1 MDFHEL
7 PIEVRHDVEDQS
19 LSILEIVKDD
29 IVVIGGWAVRALVG
43 EAHLRLTWDVDG
55 VVAEENTESV
65 ESKLIGAGLEP
76 LVQDW
81 GIQFHHRYAPGVEI
95 RDDEVRETVD
105 RLELRIELSEP
116 RIREPDTPHFFEFD
130 LAEFLTK
137 EIRHHDGSSRVLVNV
152 PPHET
157 MAANKLG
164 LPADSKNNFDVAVLL
179 ESADL
184 DKVIE
189 SIRASDAWYELVL
202 KRTTKRK
209 GRMKDFESWESF
221 LARDAGVDVGELLR
235 KLEYIERALQQGN
248 PT

>member
-7 PIEVRHDVEDQS
+7 PTEVKHDIEDQS

-43 EAHLRLTWDVDG
+43 EAHLRFTWDVDG
-55 VVAEENTESV
+55 VLAEEDMESV

-81 GIQFHHRYAPGVEI
+81 GVQFHHRYTPRVGI
-95 RDDEVRETVD
+95 HDDEVRETVD

-116 RIREPDTPHFFEFD
+116 RMREPDTPHFFEFD

-137 EIRHHDGSSRVLVNV
+137 EICHYDGSSRVLVSV

-157 MAANKLG
+157 MVANKLG
-164 LPADSKNNFDVAVLL
+164 LPADAKNNFDVAVLL

-184 DKVIE
+184 DGVVR
-189 SIRASDAWYELVL
+189 SIMTCDDWHEVVL
-202 KRTTKRK
+202 RRMEKRK
-209 GRMKDFESWESF
+209 GRLGDPARWENL
-221 LARDAGVDVGELLR
+221 LARDAGIDIGGLMHG
-235 KLEYIERALQQGN
+235 LEYIERGLRK
-248 PT
+248 